1 MKDSIIEV
9 QNLKTYFYLDEGTVK
24 AVDGLSLDIK
34 EKKTLGVMG
43 ESGCG
48 KSVTAL
54 SILRILPKQAKIV
67 GGKIF
72 LHSTNNNGTRE
83 LTKYKPDSVEMR
95 NIRGKEI
102 SMIFQEPMT
111 SFSPVHTIG
120 NQILES
126 IYYHDTHDK
135 KLAMEKAL
143 DMLHKVGISN
153 SKQRMNEYPHQLSGG
168 LRQRAMIAMALVC
181 RPKLLIADE
190 PTTALDVTIQAQ
202 ILELMQSLQEELGMA
217 IMFITHALGVIS
229 SISEKVAVMYLGR
242 IVEFADTRTLFKN
255 PQHPY
260 TISLFKSIP
269 GIGRKAR
276 TRLEAIKG
284 NVPIPLD
291 PLPQCGFYGRCPC
304 AMNGTCDTAVP
315 GLTEIEEGHMVRC
328 FLHSSVKETGNDQSK

>member
-9 QNLKTYFYLDEGTVK
+9 QNLKTYFYLDEGIVK
-24 AVDGLSLDIK
+24 AIDGISLAV
-34 EKKTLGVMG
+34 EASQTLGLMG

-48 KSVTAL
+48 KSVAAL
-54 SILRILPKQAKIV
+54 SILRILPKPGKIV
-67 GGKIF
+67 AGKI
-72 LHSTNNNGTRE
+72 LLKDPENNNF
-83 LTKYKPDSVEMR
+83 LDLVKLKPSGPEIR
-95 NIRGKEI
+95 NVRGKEI

-126 IYYHDTHDK
+126 IYYHDTKDK

-153 SKQRMNEYPHQLSGG
+153 PKQRMNEYPYQLSGG

-202 ILELMQSLQEELGMA
+202 ILDLMQGLQEELGMA
-217 IMFITHALGVIS
+217 IIFITHALCVLSNIS
-229 SISEKVAVMYLGR
+229 KKVAVMYLGR
-242 IVEFADTRTLFKN
+242 IVEFADTRTIFKN

-260 TISLFKSIP
+260 TISLLKSIP
-269 GIGRKAR
+269 SIGRKAR
-276 TRLEAIKG
+276 VRLESIKG

-291 PLPQCGFYGRCPC
+291 PLWQCGFYGRCPS
-304 AMNGTCDTAVP
+304 AMDGICDKAVP
-315 GLTEIEEGHMVRC
+315 GLTEIDEGHIVRC
-328 FLHSSVKETGNDQSK
+328 FLHSSNKETDNDQAN

>member
-1 MKDSIIEV
+1 MKNSIIEI
-9 QNLKTYFYLDEGTVK
+9 QNLKTYFFLDEGTVK
-24 AVDGLSLDIK
+24 AVDGLSLDI
-34 EKKTLGVMG
+34 EAEKTLGVMG

-67 GGKIF
+67 KGKIF
-72 LHSTNNNGTRE
+72 LNVTGNGPIE
-83 LTKYKPDSVEMR
+83 LTKYKQDSIEMR
-95 NIRGKEI
+95 SIRGKEI

-126 IYYHDTHDK
+126 IYYHDTQDK

-143 DMLHKVGISN
+143 DMLKKVGISN

-168 LRQRAMIAMALVC
+168 LRQRCLIAMALVC

-217 IMFITHALGVIS
+217 IMFITHSLGVIS

-242 IVEFADTRTLFKN
+242 IVEFSDTRTIFKN

-260 TISLFKSIP
+260 TVSLLKSIP
-269 GIGRKAR
+269 SIGRKAR
-276 TRLEAIKG
+276 ARLQAIRG
-284 NVPIPLD
+284 NVPIPLE
-291 PLPQCGFYGRCPC
+291 PIPRCGFYGRCPSS
-304 AMNGTCDTAVP
+304 MDGTCDREVP
-315 GLTEIEEGHMVRC
+315 ALTKIEQEHLVRC
-328 FLHSSVKETGNDQSK
+328 FLYSSKKETDDD

>member
-1 MKDSIIEV
+1 LENSIIKV
-9 QNLKTYFYLDEGTVK
+9 QDLKTYFYLDEGIVK
-24 AVDGLSLDIK
+24 AVDGVSFDI
-34 EKKTLGVMG
+34 EAKKTLGVMG

-54 SILRILPKQAKIV
+54 SILRILPRQAKIV

-72 LHSTNNNGTRE
+72 LNKDNQNSLEITSF
-83 LTKYKPDSVEMR
+83 KPDSKEMR

-126 IYYHDTHDK
+126 IYYHDTKDK

-143 DMLHKVGISN
+143 DMLCKVGVSN
-153 SKQRMNEYPHQLSGG
+153 PRQRMSEYPHQLSGG
-168 LRQRAMIAMALVC
+168 LRQRSMIAMALVC

-202 ILELMQSLQEELGMA
+202 ILELMQCLQEDLGMA
-217 IMFITHALGVIS
+217 IMFITHSLGVIS
-229 SISEKVAVMYLGR
+229 SISQKVAVMYLGR
-242 IVEFADTRTLFKN
+242 IVEFATTRNIFKN
-255 PQHPY
+255 PKHPY
-260 TISLFKSIP
+260 TVSLMESVP
-269 GIGRKAR
+269 SIGRRAR
-276 TRLEAIKG
+276 TRLKAIKG

-291 PLPQCGFYGRCPC
+291 PVPQCGFYERCPK
-304 AMNGTCDTAVP
+304 AMDGVCNEAIP
-315 GLTEIEEGHMVRC
+315 GLAEIEEGHFVRC
-328 FLHSSVKETGNDQSK
+328 FLHSDLKETDNDQ

>member
-1 MKDSIIEV
+1 MKNSIIEV
-9 QNLKTYFYLDEGTVK
+9 RDLKTYFYLDEGTVK
-24 AVDGLSLDIK
+24 AVDGVSFDI
-34 EKKTLGVMG
+34 EANKTLGVMG

-67 GGKIF
+67 CGRILLNSAGSDIP
-72 LHSTNNNGTRE
+72 LE
-83 LTKYKPDSVEMR
+83 LTKFKPDSIEMR

-126 IYYHDTHDK
+126 IFYHDTKDK

-143 DMLHKVGISN
+143 DMLQKVGISN
-153 SKQRMNEYPHQLSGG
+153 PKQRMDEYPHQLSGG
-168 LRQRAMIAMALVC
+168 LRQRSMIAMALVC

-217 IMFITHALGVIS
+217 IMFITHSLGVIAS
-229 SISEKVAVMYLGR
+229 VSQKVAVMYLGR
-242 IVEFADTRTLFKN
+242 IVEFGETRDVFKN
-255 PQHPY
+255 PYHPY
-260 TISLFKSIP
+260 TISLMQSIP
-269 GIGRKAR
+269 SIGRKAR
-276 TRLEAIKG
+276 TRLKAIKG

-291 PLPQCGFYGRCPC
+291 PIPQCGFYGRCPSS
-304 AMNGTCDTAVP
+304 MDGICDKYIP
-315 GLTEIEEGHMVRC
+315 GLAETEKGHLVRC
-328 FLHSSVKETGNDQSK
+328 FLHSSIKETDSDQQN

>member
-1 MKDSIIEV
+1 MNNNVIEV

-24 AVDGLSLDIK
+24 AVDGISLDIK
-34 EKKTLGVMG
+34 EKETLGVMG

-48 KSVTAL
+48 KTVAAL
-54 SILRILPKQAKIV
+54 SILRILPKTAKIV
-67 GGKIF
+67 DGKVF
-72 LHSTNNNGTRE
+72 FYGSNNNETIE
-83 LTKYKPDSVEMR
+83 LTKFKQDSTEMR

-126 IYYHDTHDK
+126 IYYHDTRDK
-135 KLAMEKAL
+135 KLAVQKAL

-153 SKQRMNEYPHQLSGG
+153 PAQRMNEYPHQLSGG

-181 RPKLLIADE
+181 RPKMLIADE

-202 ILELMQSLQEELGMA
+202 ILELIQSLQQELGMA
-217 IMFITHALGVIS
+217 VMFITHALTVIS
-229 SISEKVAVMYLGR
+229 SITERAAVMYLGR
-242 IVEFADTRTLFKN
+242 IVEFAGTRTLFKN

-260 TISLFKSIP
+260 TTSLLRSIP
-269 GIGRKAR
+269 SIGRKAR
-276 TRLEAIKG
+276 IRLEAIKG

-291 PLPQCGFYGRCPC
+291 PLPQCGFYGRCPSE
-304 AMNGTCDTAVP
+304 MPGVCDRAVP
-315 GLTEIEEGHMVRC
+315 AITEIESGHLVRC
-328 FLHSSVKETGNDQSK
+328 FLYSKDKETDDERSK

>member
-1 MKDSIIEV
+1 LKDYIIEV
-9 QNLKTYFYLDEGTVK
+9 QNLKTYFYLDEGIVK

-34 EKKTLGVMG
+34 EKKTLGLMG

-54 SILRILPKQAKIV
+54 SILRILPKPGKIV
-67 GGKIF
+67 SGKIL
-72 LHSTNNNGTRE
+72 LHDSQNGSTRD
-83 LTKYKPDSVEMR
+83 LAAMKPDSPE
-95 NIRGKEI
+95 IRSVRGNEI

-126 IYYHDTHDK
+126 IYYHDTQDK

-153 SKQRMNEYPHQLSGG
+153 PEQRMNEYPHQLSGG

-202 ILELMQSLQEELGMA
+202 ILELMQGLQEELGMA
-217 IMFITHALGVIS
+217 VMFITHALGVIS

-242 IVEFADTRTLFKN
+242 VVEFADTKIIFKN

-260 TISLFKSIP
+260 TICLLKSIP
-269 GIGRKAR
+269 HMGRKAK

-291 PLPQCGFYGRCPC
+291 PLPQCGFYARCPS
-304 AMNGTCDTAVP
+304 AMDGTCDTAVP
-315 GLTEIEEGHMVRC
+315 GLIEIEQGHFVRC
-328 FLHSSVKETGNDQSK
+328 FLYSSEKEAS

>member
-24 AVDGLSLDIK
+24 AVDGLNLDIK
-34 EKKTLGVMG
+34 EKKTLGLMG

-54 SILRILPKQAKIV
+54 SILRILPKP
-67 GGKIF
+67 GKIISGKIL
-72 LHSTNNNGTRE
+72 LHDSQNGSTCD
-83 LTKYKPDSVEMR
+83 LAAMKPDSLE
-95 NIRGKEI
+95 IRSVRGNEI

-126 IYYHDTHDK
+126 IYYHDTRDR
-135 KLAMEKAL
+135 KLAMGKAL
-143 DMLHKVGISN
+143 GMLHKVGISN
-153 SKQRMNEYPHQLSGG
+153 PKQRMNEYPHQLSGG

-181 RPKLLIADE
+181 KPKLLIADE

-202 ILELMQSLQEELGMA
+202 ILELMQDLQEELGMA
-217 IMFITHALGVIS
+217 IMFITHSLGVIS
-229 SISEKVAVMYLGR
+229 SISQKVAVMYLGR
-242 IVEFADTRTLFKN
+242 IVEFSDTRTIFKN

-260 TISLFKSIP
+260 TINLLKSIP
-269 GIGRKAR
+269 SIGRKAR

-291 PLPQCGFYGRCPC
+291 PLPQCGFYGRCPNS
-304 AMNGTCDTAVP
+304 MDETCDKAIP
-315 GLTEIEEGHMVRC
+315 GLTEIEQGHLVRC
-328 FLHSSVKETGNDQSK
+328 FLYSSKKETDDD